1 MATSQE
7 LAVLNDRLM
16 HGNLLQRADAADRLA
31 KLKNEVSTDFIF
43 TVHDKFWNAI
53 GEPGRDLMES
63 SGTDPHNN
71 VPQAT
76 MKLKGS
82 SSLVGYLM
90 ACRETLVGLTV
101 ETAGLRM
108 AFYVDT
114 HSYKYQNS
122 TWTSTSE
129 CKGIW
134 DVLSYMI
141 IWPMWFMPIQAQ
153 LFSHAVFVG
162 PLVTVIENMISECA
176 LRIQSGIWE
185 FINNALSLN
194 PDVRAWFGTLL
205 QSNGNIFQ
213 MLKTPVYVVRTN
225 PFFDTSPLYV
235 KTVRM
240 ESCGKVI
247 TEITRPYGVDVQVNL
262 WKPGDAQPDPWA
274 NLTQP
279 TYVVTVKDRSS
290 VQGPTGTIIDS
301 VLRTVVD
308 VAGSFFGNQ
317 LSQGQYSPDGVF
329 TAPMLGLNFVMPYAL
344 VVAPEPGEKSPL
356 IEAEIVDH
364 TPKGWR
370 QIVGGKS
377 PKWLND
383 LINATLAWLID
394 SIMIIVG
401 FTGLPSNLLD
411 GFLNDSFLAFQLI
424 DNYDRRNAMGPYH
437 PAMEVFTPTGSS
449 PYNVETIF
457 TFINQF
463 FDTRGYTSAIVKF
476 RNGESLALGREVF
489 RGGLF
494 SLVYLGRTKIF
505 TDYVEL
511 ILWRYTTKEREVM
524 IQVSD
529 GRGEEAPLAKVQRLA
544 TGVQE
549 AVNVLTMAPRS

>member
-1 MATSQE
+1 MTSTE
-7 LAVLNDRLM
+7 LAVLNDRLNR
-16 HGNLLQRADAADRLA
+16 GTLVQRAQAADALA
-31 KLKNEVSTDFIF
+31 KIQNKIPTEFVI
-43 TVHDKFWNAI
+43 TVHDKFWRPT
-53 GEPGRDLMES
+53 GEPGRHLMEA
-63 SGTDPHNN
+63 SGTDPRNN

-76 MKLKGS
+76 IKLKSTSPLIGS
-82 SSLVGYLM
+82 MM
-90 ACRETLVGLTV
+90 ACRETMVGVTV

-122 TWTSTSE
+122 AWTSTAE

-194 PDVRAWFGTLL
+194 PDVRAWFGRLL
-205 QSNGNIFQ
+205 TSNGNIFQ

-225 PFFDTSPLYV
+225 PFYDTSPLYV

-274 NLTQP
+274 NLDQP
-279 TYVVTVKDRSS
+279 TYVVTVKDRSN
-290 VQGPTGTIIDS
+290 VQGSTGTIIDS

-308 VAGSFFGNQ
+308 VTGGFFGNV
-317 LSQGQYSPDGVF
+317 LSQGQYTPDGVF
-329 TAPMLGLNFVMPYAL
+329 TAPMLGLNFVPPYAL
-344 VVAPEPGEKSPL
+344 VVAPEAGEKSPL
-356 IEAEIVDH
+356 LEAEIVDH

-424 DNYDRRNAMGPYH
+424 DNYSRRAAMGPYH

-463 FDTRGYTSAIVKF
+463 WDTRGYTSAIVKF
-476 RNGESLALGREVF
+476 RNGDSLALGREVF

-494 SLVYLGRTKIF
+494 SLVYMGRTRMF

-511 ILWRYTTKEREVM
+511 VMWKITTKEREVL